1 MLVLSLLNWLRLITV
16 LYSIFRLVIVFYC
29 ILLRCM
35 MLIQVERR
43 ESVKIVH
50 FIISIYLLELLIGEI
65 DSLIVWTCDWFV
77 LKWGFVIRIG

>member
-1 MLVLSLLNWLRLITV
+1 
-16 LYSIFRLVIVFYC
+16 
-29 ILLRCM
+29 M